1 MKPVLTAVIDI
12 DATPQAVWDV
22 LTDFAAYGEWSTFSA
37 AEGTAEVGSRLTMRM
52 PGMTFRPTVTVA
64 TPGQELRWV
73 GTLGI
78 KQLFH
83 GRHSF
88 VLSPNDDGTTRLT
101 NHEEFSGALVTL
113 IRPFLRTPKRRVR
126 RVQHRPQAAGGSP
139 HRARAG
145 CVKGRWSRGRD
156 GRSDALPQLPS
167 CCPPR

>member
-1 MKPVLTAVIDI
+1 MDTTMKPVLTAVIDI

-22 LTDFAAYGEWSTFSA
+22 LTDFAAYGEWSTFST

-64 TPGQELRWV
+64 TPGQELRWA

-88 VLSPNDDGTTRLT
+88 VLSPNHDGTTRLT

-113 IRPFLRTPKRRVR
+113 IRPFLRTPKKDGYAAFNTGLKQRVEDR
-126 RVQHRPQAAGGSP
+126 T
-139 HRARAG
+139 
-145 CVKGRWSRGRD
+145 
-156 GRSDALPQLPS
+156 ALGPGA
-167 CCPPR
+167 